1 MKQTKGSLHGPK
13 PNVDFAPGKPLP
25 RSTQRPA
32 GRPHGSHSNES
43 SWLSAGLFRILLF
56 GAIAVGGVAV
66 LMWLRDVGTASGVN
80 WLH

>member
-1 MKQTKGSLHGPK
+1 MKQTKASPHPPK

-25 RSTQRPA
+25 RSSHRPA
-32 GRPHGSHSNES
+32 RGRAGNSNDS
-43 SWLSAGLFRILLF
+43 SWLSAGLFRVLIF

-66 LMWLRDVGTASGVN
+66 LMWLRDAGTAAGVN